1 MLRDDGSVLLADERV
16 ASSFTAP
23 GDEVERMMYGW
34 SISHCLP
41 AAMVDQAAEPTG
53 TVLREPTVR
62 DLAGRAGFRSVDV
75 LPIENDFF
83 RFYRLRR

>member
-23 GDEVERMMYGW
+23 GDEIERMMYGW

-41 AAMVDQAAEPTG
+41 AAMVDQPAEPTG

-75 LPIENDFF
+75 LPVENDFF